1 MDTEDNAKLKNLLP
15 NASFELDFGQAKHDW
30 VKYNPGEGAAD
41 NWTDMFTPLTAPLAK
56 NKQVPQAWPTIEAAA
71 DAPDGGR
78 AAVITAAPGKPGHLT
93 SPGMA
98 VKGGPGY
105 TLSVYA
111 RGDDAAAAARFH
123 MCVWHQP
130 LNWDV
135 PPDAQSDPIAVTN
148 QWQRYEMTF
157 VVPTWLHTAVVDLMA
172 VADGDAKF
180 WVDAVQLEHAPQ
192 ATTFE
197 TRLATEAH
205 ITADTPFSGML
216 HLHGEPLD
224 LKLNVYQH
232 HPADDNGDLEVRIE
246 TLEGRDM
253 LTTQVA
259 APASPG
265 RHTIALSIDF
275 PWVGD
280 FRAKV
285 FSAAGER
292 IDVATYGYMFTVHPV
307 MQAGFGWEELGPAG
321 DDFQGILYSRD
332 GEVHELPAERYR
344 LPTCQIGEGT
354 WNFTITN
361 DHRIYLPA
369 AVENPGEHR
378 DLLCTRDG
386 GRTWDTQ
393 QVTRPIVAVLR
404 DGSFLS
410 YAAPEPPHWPPPM
423 QDGYLCL
430 ARSEDG
436 GQTWQPLGGPGPLYE
451 DANPGRITELRDG
464 SLICPIGHRKPG
476 IHHATYTFRSNDGG
490 MTWSGP
496 SPVCPTGEPSVLEL
510 ASGRLL
516 AVVRNNQISKPGH
529 VPAFFEDEHEDRWR
543 LWHMQYGRADS
554 LESLHKNVM
563 LADSDDG
570 GASWTNVRK
579 GCHGLGEMHGSAVEL
594 PDGRIV
600 LMHVHRVPWLHSGER
615 ARVSRDGGNAW
626 DRETYYLSTVPT
638 YPEYSTNCVLPP
650 ELADGEPGMILT
662 VLGDRPQ
669 SVHVD
674 RPPLLQ
680 AVRWRPLPLDSATT

>member
-1 MDTEDNAKLKNLLP
+1 MKNLLP
-15 NASFELDFGQAKHDW
+15 NASFEIDFGQAKHDW

-56 NKQVPQAWPTIEAAA
+56 NDQVPQTWPTIEAAA
-71 DAPDGGR
+71 DAPDGVR

-93 SPGMA
+93 SPVVA
-98 VKGGPGY
+98 VKGGHGY

-111 RGDDAAAAARFH
+111 RGDDAAAGARLH

-172 VADGDAKF
+172 VADGDAKL
-180 WVDAVQLEHAPQ
+180 WVDAVQFEHAPQ

-205 ITADTPFSGML
+205 ITADTYFSGML
-216 HLHGEPLD
+216 HLHGKPLE

-232 HPADDNGDLEVRIE
+232 RPADDNGDLKVRIE

-253 LTTQVA
+253 LATQVA

-265 RHTIALSIDF
+265 RHTVPLSLDF

-307 MQAGFGWEELGPAG
+307 MQAGFGWEEPAPAG

-344 LPTCQIGEGT
+344 LPICQIGEGT
-354 WNFTITN
+354 WTFTITN
-361 DHRIYLPA
+361 DHRIYMPA
-369 AVENPGEHR
+369 AVENPGVHSN
-378 DLLCTRDG
+378 LLCTRDG
-386 GRTWDTQ
+386 GRTWDAQ
-393 QVTRPIVAVLR
+393 QVTRPIAAVLR

-410 YAAPEPPHWPPPM
+410 FVAPEPPHWPPPRHRP
-423 QDGYLCL
+423 CPAAH
-430 ARSEDG
+430 ARRAAVPVS
-436 GQTWQPLGGPGPLYE
+436 LGRRR
-451 DANPGRITELRDG
+451 ANV
-464 SLICPIGHRKPG
+464 
-476 IHHATYTFRSNDGG
+476 A
-490 MTWSGP
+490 
-496 SPVCPTGEPSVLEL
+496 
-510 ASGRLL
+510 A
-516 AVVRNNQISKPGH
+516 A
-529 VPAFFEDEHEDRWR
+529 
-543 LWHMQYGRADS
+543 GRARPAVRRYEPRPD
-554 LESLHKNVM
+554 HRAARRDAH
-563 LADSDDG
+563 LADRLPQTRHPPRHVHLSVSRRRHDVVG
-570 GASWTNVRK
+570 PVAR
-579 GCHGLGEMHGSAVEL
+579 L
-594 PDGRIV
+594 PDGR
-600 LMHVHRVPWLHSGER
+600 
-615 ARVSRDGGNAW
+615 
-626 DRETYYLSTVPT
+626 TY
-638 YPEYSTNCVLPP
+638 
-650 ELADGEPGMILT
+650 
-662 VLGDRPQ
+662 GDRAGVRPAAG
-669 SVHVD
+669 D
-674 RPPLLQ
+674 RAKQPDPAARPRAGLL
-680 AVRWRPLPLDSATT
+680 RG